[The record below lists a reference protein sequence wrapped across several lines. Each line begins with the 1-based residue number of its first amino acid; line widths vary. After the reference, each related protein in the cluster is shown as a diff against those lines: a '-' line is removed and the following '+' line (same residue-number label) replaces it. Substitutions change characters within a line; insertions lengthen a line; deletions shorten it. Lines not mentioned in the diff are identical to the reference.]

1 MVVNEPKHQLRVCG
15 FGTPLLECAGLPAL
29 VLSACGSP
37 QAPGDWTFW
46 TAVTC
51 RRFPRARRAA
61 PTESGLVRL
70 VRPHSTGKASR
81 SAMGQSCGLWPGLDR
96 YSRSANL
103 WRFGFWATVILAFW
117 LLGGEALAQKPDI
130 DQLFRSGNQHY
141 ADGDFK
147 TAIQQ
152 YEKIVTSSFV
162 SEVVY
167 YNLGNAY
174 FKDGQLGKA
183 ILYYEKAHRL
193 SSGDRE
199 IRDNLGFAKTRISD
213 KVEKPPEGFLL
224 TQSRRLLNLLPLDV
238 ETFLAVICFVAANG
252 CFTLF
257 VLGPSPSLSRLA
269 LYAAFGLLAL
279 FLLFGASNLFR
290 IYQSETTREGVILTD
305 KVDVLSGP
313 STDNPTLFSIHEGLK
328 VRIENEVQD
337 WLQISLENGWN
348 GWVKRETLGMI

>member
-1 MVVNEPKHQLRVCG
+1 VPPDVLKVSGFVLPTFRLMGLR
-15 FGTPLLECAGLPAL
+15 PLRAG
-29 VLSACGSP
+29 S
-37 QAPGDWTFW
+37 QA
-46 TAVTC
+46 
-51 RRFPRARRAA
+51 RAA
-61 PTESGLVRL
+61 G
-70 VRPHSTGKASR
+70 GKAEP
-81 SAMGQSCGLWPGLDR
+81 SAYRTVGPQVGNVTEPIKPGKARKIIWASPFLTQEARLSFLCGRTIRISLVVL
-96 YSRSANL
+96 
-103 WRFGFWATVILAFW
+103 W
-117 LLGGEALAQKPDI
+117 LLGTPAWAQESGVRQFLEA
-130 DQLFRSGNQHY
+130 GNQSY
-141 ADGDFK
+141 AQGNFK
-147 TAIQQ
+147 AAIEQ
-152 YEKIVTSSFV
+152 YEKIVQIPFV
-162 SEVVY
+162 NEVAY

-193 SSGDRE
+193 SPGDRE
-199 IRDNLGFAKTRISD
+199 IADNLSFAKMRISD
-213 KVEKPPEGFLL
+213 KVEKPPEGFLV
-224 TQSRRLLNLLPLDV
+224 TQSTRLLNLLPLDV

-269 LYAAFGLLAL
+269 LYASFGLLAL

-290 IYQSETTREGVILTD
+290 IYQSETAREGVILTD

-348 GWVKRETLGMI
+348 GWVKKETLGVI